1 MILKELEDVV
11 RTEIEELHKFF
22 VDWFTGMVDAD
33 SFDEGFLARFDS
45 DFLFVSPAGIILTLK
60 ELSSKIRNT
69 HHTYENF
76 HISIRKVKLQSVL
89 DNEIIATYE
98 EWQRNSITSIASDNG
113 RVATVIFKKTEPLRW
128 LHVHETMIS
137 EYIVKTERFD

>member
-76 HISIRKVKLQSVL
+76 HISIRKVKLQRVL

-98 EWQRNSITSIASDNG
+98 EWQRNGVTSIASDNG
-113 RVATVIFKKTEPLRW
+113 RVATVVFKKTEPLRW

-137 EYIVKTERFD
+137 EYSKSRTF